1 MIYALAD
8 CFYEDILRVL
18 TGIHTILQL
27 CRPNGSDCLVSDRD
41 IDLGSA
47 EPDEFV
53 DYRDAVAW
61 ARQTGGK
68 LYYDYEQNRFQVY
81 RDPESKIRR
90 YLGEKVRKEIPDERI
105 RLYEGIFILLV
116 TIGLIIVTKAL

>member
-1 MIYALAD
+1 MKRMYFESKHDALQFAVNNLSCAAYVGLD
-8 CFYEDILRVL
+8 GKATKYY
-18 TGIHTILQL
+18 
-27 CRPNGSDCLVSDRD
+27 CLVSDRD

-81 RDPESKIRR
+81 RDPETKI
-90 YLGEKVRKEIPDERI
+90 
-105 RLYEGIFILLV
+105 
-116 TIGLIIVTKAL
+116 